1 MAHQPG
7 IPWLWTDGTV
17 IGPIPAQLMSD
28 GYNDTITF
36 TKPHEVIAITSIL
49 PVSRES
55 VCRSELMD
63 DTHLTV
69 YAVSTQPATEPPTR
83 VISGAQSPFNDL
95 TAEEPYAGFNTQIQ
109 QILSDADA
117 LHNEVERQDSKRFC
131 WSTRTLSQRTL

>member
-1 MAHQPG
+1 MVP
-7 IPWLWTDGTV
+7 V

-55 VCRSELMD
+55 VCRSELID

-69 YAVSTQPATEPPTR
+69 YAVSTQPATEH
-83 VISGAQSPFNDL
+83 
-95 TAEEPYAGFNTQIQ
+95 
-109 QILSDADA
+109 
-117 LHNEVERQDSKRFC
+117 LHG
-131 WSTRTLSQRTL
+131 